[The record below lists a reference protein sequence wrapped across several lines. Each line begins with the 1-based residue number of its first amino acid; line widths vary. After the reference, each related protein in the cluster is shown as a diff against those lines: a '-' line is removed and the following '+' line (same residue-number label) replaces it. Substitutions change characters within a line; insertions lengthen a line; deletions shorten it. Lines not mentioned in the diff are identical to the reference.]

1 MNGKYAAV
9 VGTVAMALVVL
20 VFIAQHGAGVPIM
33 GLVVAMTLYNIG
45 GLIGGRYS
53 LTKSIRQNYETIKA
67 GVPMPRLSYRLQS
80 AAMWIAIGSALYYFV
95 GTVGK
100 RLLMLVVGMSFASL
114 AIAGPPTHAY
124 DVIGRTPVEIDAR
137 FSVNMD
143 QAMRDRANFHVHNL
157 NAEELGS
164 LALLYRHSRG
174 NTDGILRIMAASVD
188 AEGLTRVAAAFGQ
201 EATIAAIKKYA
212 KPSVALE
219 FASLPMKP
227 VITPSILKSMPSL
240 GQISMSKGMYGG
252 RMLLVVPPNTGMTI
266 YEIYLSYRSAQMG
279 SLSVGAAITEAG
291 IFAAGD
297 LMLASAAGE
306 SVGWCFNAWLNST
319 FPDVT
324 PAIGDAI
331 GNIVDHL
338 ASAYANGILA
348 PTVPNM
354 GSLSYGLNREIYQLA
369 DEGSGMP
376 WLSLGDWS
384 TYSDGAWY
392 YFDMTS
398 GTCEGTDSCIQPY

>member
-1 MNGKYAAV
+1 MKQLLAQWLRSGLIIP
-9 VGTVAMALVVL
+9 LVVTAIFTSFMIWFVITRFHSSVL
-20 VFIAQHGAGVPIM
+20 VGLTLAWALFSAG
-33 GLVVAMTLYNIG
+33 GW
-45 GLIGGRYS
+45 IGGRYRFN
-53 LTKSIRQNYETIKA
+53 KSIAQNYQTIKA
-67 GVPMPRLSYRLQS
+67 NRPMPVLARRLQAAGMGIAAFSLLYFFFS
-80 AAMWIAIGSALYYFV
+80 APANAA
-95 GTVGK
+95 
-100 RLLMLVVGMSFASL
+100 
-114 AIAGPPTHAY
+114 PPTQAY
-124 DVIGRTPVEIDAR
+124 DVIGRTPTEIDAK
-137 FSVNMD
+137 FSGNID
-143 QAMRDRANFHVHNL
+143 QAMRDKANFHVHNL

-174 NTDGILRIMAASVD
+174 NTDVVLRIMASNVD

-201 EATIAAIKKYA
+201 EATIAAVKKYA

-219 FASLPMKP
+219 FASLPMKRA
-227 VITPSILKSMPSL
+227 ITPSILKSMPSL
-240 GQISMSKGMYGG
+240 GQVSMSKGMYGG
-252 RMLLVVPPNTGMTI
+252 RMVRVQVPNTGMTI
-266 YEIYLSYRSAQMG
+266 YEIYLAYRSAPMG
-279 SLSVGAAITEAG
+279 SLTMGAAITETG
-291 IFAAGD
+291 IFVAGD
-297 LMLASAAGE
+297 LVLAGTIGEAVGSAFK
-306 SVGWCFNAWLNST
+306 SWMDST

-348 PTVPNM
+348 PTVPNI
-354 GSLSYGLNREIYQLA
+354 GSLGYGLNREIFQLA